1 MWKRLSAIL
10 LLAALLATPEAAR
23 AQTAGPIYVVQADD
37 TLTGIAQMFGLTLDE
52 LIQANGIADPS
63 LIFPGTEL
71 VIPGFEG
78 VSGVLTTRPI
88 AFGETLASLAMRSGI
103 APEDLIHLNHIVS
116 PGRLYVGQP
125 MIAPVGE
132 DGAGREESAR
142 MVRAERGAPR
152 LRIAVENGVNPWSAI
167 SLGAPAGRMWV
178 LPGATLVLPGGE
190 RPASGLAEPVSSV
203 SISPDPAVQG
213 HTEIVR
219 VASSA
224 PVWLEGALGPW
235 PLHFHSIESGE
246 AVAMQGVH
254 ALAEPGMVDLEIR
267 LLEAEGGATLDAY
280 SQPVRLS
287 DGGYLF
293 DPPLDVPAE
302 TIDPAVTGP
311 EEEMVQAVVNT
322 LSPERLWDGAFQYPS
337 LYTESF
343 PSRFGSRRNY
353 NGTGYLY
360 YHTGLDFYGGTGTA
374 ILAPAPGRV
383 IFAGPLVVRGNTTFI
398 DHGWGIITGYL
409 HQSEI
414 LVAVGDRVE
423 TGDTIGLV
431 GATGRVTGAH
441 LHWEIWVGGVPVDP
455 LDWVTAAIP

>member
-1 MWKRLSAIL
+1 
-10 LLAALLATPEAAR
+10 
-23 AQTAGPIYVVQADD
+23 
-37 TLTGIAQMFGLTLDE
+37 
-52 LIQANGIADPS
+52 
-63 LIFPGTEL
+63 
-71 VIPGFEG
+71 
-78 VSGVLTTRPI
+78 
-88 AFGETLASLAMRSGI
+88 
-103 APEDLIHLNHIVS
+103 
-116 PGRLYVGQP
+116 
-125 MIAPVGE
+125 
-132 DGAGREESAR
+132 
-142 MVRAERGAPR
+142 
-152 LRIAVENGVNPWSAI
+152 
-167 SLGAPAGRMWV
+167 
-178 LPGATLVLPGGE
+178 
-190 RPASGLAEPVSSV
+190 
-203 SISPDPAVQG
+203 
-213 HTEIVR
+213 
-219 VASSA
+219 
-224 PVWLEGALGPW
+224 
-235 PLHFHSIESGE
+235 
-246 AVAMQGVH
+246 MQGVH